1 MSSGRRDPGRT
12 TTGPTT
18 EQRRFDP
25 PVRIGVI
32 SDTHIHPRSRR
43 QLPDAVIQLFQRAD
57 LDLIIHLG
65 DVNTRSVLDDLA
77 HLAPLIAVQ
86 GNNDDDELAAI
97 LPRETTFT
105 VGRHRFGAIHGHGGR
120 SARQV
125 ARETFTGT
133 VDFVLFGHSHQP
145 LIEPVDS
152 LVLFNPGSATDRR
165 WHDHF
170 GVGIIDVT
178 AERIEPELILYTSP
192 DHLANISFNTTQLY
206 PGRTDGH
213 TDPCNG

>member
-1 MSSGRRDPGRT
+1 
-12 TTGPTT
+12 
-18 EQRRFDP
+18 
-25 PVRIGVI
+25 
-32 SDTHIHPRSRR
+32 
-43 QLPDAVIQLFQRAD
+43 
-57 LDLIIHLG
+57 
-65 DVNTRSVLDDLA
+65 
-77 HLAPLIAVQ
+77 
-86 GNNDDDELAAI
+86 
-97 LPRETTFT
+97 
-105 VGRHRFGAIHGHGGR
+105 
-120 SARQV
+120 
-125 ARETFTGT
+125 

-192 DHLANISFNTTQLY
+192 DHLANISFNTTQPH